1 MRNVPFVLR
10 LSLRILRLIG
20 ALVPAAAR
28 VDWLREWEA
37 EVHHRSMRLAALPR
51 HDWRHDMDL
60 FRRALG
66 ALPDAAWLR
75 RQFTA
80 DAEIVQDV
88 RYGARALRQT
98 PTFAVSAILILALG
112 IGGTVAI
119 VTLLDTL
126 LIRGLPY
133 READRVVTVWQRT
146 RAAEKDDVAP
156 ANFLDWRDRARSFS
170 HIAAAHPHSYDYTA
184 GGEPEVLFGA
194 MVSEGFF
201 DAVGVQPVAGRS
213 FTADDFTQKR
223 KVAVITWGL
232 WQRRF
237 GGDPGLVDRVVTFE
251 DEPWMIVGILPRDF
265 APELLP
271 RPRDI
276 EVWTPKIFQTY
287 EKNIR
292 SSAWWNVV
300 ARLNVGVTIEQA
312 QAEMDAISTALGREY
327 PRTNN
332 GVRAVLTPL
341 RDHMAGPVRTPLFI
355 MLGAVVLVLAIGCA
369 NVASLL
375 LARGMQR
382 EREFAVRAALGAG
395 RGRIVR
401 QLITESLLL
410 SGLACAAGIAL
421 AHAGIRLLVSL
432 APGQIDRLQEAA
444 IDGRVLAFAAV
455 LSTATAIAFGLAPAL
470 QLSRPDHDAIRERT
484 TTGANRTTRRAL
496 IVAEVAFALVLL
508 AGAGLLI
515 RSFGRLMSVD
525 PGFSPKKV
533 VALQVFA
540 WDRATTPDRLRA
552 FFGVSLD
559 RLRAL
564 PGVEEAGAVS
574 AMPFIS
580 ANIDI
585 RSEMSVIGRPQAR
598 DGDARGVFLT
608 IATPGYFRAMSI
620 PMKAGRSFD
629 ERDTAATAPV
639 VVITEA
645 LRRRDWPAAD
655 PIGSRVE
662 VQWQG
667 QPHQAEI
674 IGVVGDLRHDG
685 LDRGT
690 RPEMFLPHDQLP
702 FGSMTYVMRAAG
714 DPAALIE
721 ASKREVWA
729 VNPQQ
734 TFYDAATVDGL
745 IDASVVRQ
753 RFSTTLMAVFAL
765 FALILC
771 ATGIYGVLSFTMGQ
785 RTREIGVRMA
795 LGADA
800 ASIRRM
806 VLGEGAAVIAV
817 GVGVGL
823 AGALV
828 ATRLLQTL
836 LFEIRPGDPLTLLSV
851 SAVLSMVGLAACYVP
866 ARRATRI
873 DPLVALRTE

>member
-1 MRNVPFVLR
+1 MRNVPFMHR
-10 LSLRILRLIG
+10 LSLRILRLIS

-28 VDWLREWEA
+28 ADWLREWEA
-37 EVHHRSMRLAALPR
+37 EVHHRSTRLAGRPG

-80 DAEIVQDV
+80 DAEIVQDI

-98 PTFAVSAILILALG
+98 PTFAVSAVLILALG
-112 IGGTVAI
+112 IGGTVTI

-126 LIRGLPY
+126 LIRPLPY
-133 READRVVTVWQRT
+133 YDAERVVTVWQHT
-146 RAAEKDDVAP
+146 RAAGKDEVAP

-170 HIAAAHPHSYDYTA
+170 HIASVQPNSYDYTT
-184 GGEPEVLFGA
+184 GGEPEVLLGG

-201 DAVGVQPVAGRS
+201 DALGVQPVAGR
-213 FTADDFTQKR
+213 TLRADDFTQKR

-237 GGDPGLVDRVVTFE
+237 GGDPGLIDRVVTFE
-251 DEPWMIVGILPRDF
+251 NEPWTIVGILPRDF

-276 EVWTPKIFQTY
+276 DLWTPKIFQPY

-292 SSAWWNVV
+292 GSAWWNVV
-300 ARLNVGVTIEQA
+300 ARLNEGVTIEQA
-312 QAEMDAISTALGREY
+312 QAEMDAISTGLGREY
-327 PRTNN
+327 PRTND

-341 RDHMAGPVRTPLFI
+341 REHMSGPVRTPLFV

-375 LARGMQR
+375 LARGMHR

-410 SGLACAAGIAL
+410 SGIACAAGVAL
-421 AHAGIRLLVSL
+421 AHAGIRLVVTL
-432 APGQIDRLQEAA
+432 APGRIDLLQEAS
-444 IDGRVLAFAAV
+444 IDGRVLAFAV
-455 LSTATAIAFGLAPAL
+455 MLSTATAIAFGLAPAL
-470 QLSRPDHDAIRERT
+470 QLSKPDQDAMRERT
-484 TTGANRTTRRAL
+484 GTIANRTARRAL

-515 RSFGRLMSVD
+515 RSFERLMSVD

-540 WDRATTPDRLRA
+540 SDGATTPDKLRA
-552 FFGVSLD
+552 FFDASLD

-585 RSEMSVIGRPQAR
+585 RSEMTVIGRPAGR

-620 PMKAGRSFD
+620 PMRAGRSFD
-629 ERDTAATAPV
+629 ERDTAKSPPV

-645 LRRRDWPAAD
+645 LRRRDWPSAD
-655 PIGSRVE
+655 PIGHRVQ

-667 QPHQAEI
+667 RPHQAEI

-690 RPEMFLPHDQLP
+690 RPEMFFPHDQVP
-702 FGSMTYVMRAAG
+702 FGSMTYVIRAAG

-721 ASKREVWA
+721 AAKREVWA
-729 VNPQQ
+729 VKPQQ
-734 TFYDAATVDGL
+734 AFYDTAPVDML

-753 RFSTTLMAVFAL
+753 RFSTALMAVFAL

-771 ATGIYGVLSFTMGQ
+771 ATGIYGVLSFTTGQ

-795 LGADA
+795 LGADS

-806 VLGEGAAVIAV
+806 VLGEGAAVIAA

-823 AGALV
+823 AAALA
-828 ATRLLQTL
+828 ATRFMQTL
-836 LFEIRPGDPLTLLSV
+836 LFGIRPGDPMTLLFVSTLLSI
-851 SAVLSMVGLAACYVP
+851 VGLAACYLP

-873 DPLVALRTE
+873 DPLVALRTD